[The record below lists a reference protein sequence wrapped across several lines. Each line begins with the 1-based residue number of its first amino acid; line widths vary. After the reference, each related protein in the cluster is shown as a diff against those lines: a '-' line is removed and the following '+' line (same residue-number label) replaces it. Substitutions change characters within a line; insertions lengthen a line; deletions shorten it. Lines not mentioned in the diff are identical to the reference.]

1 MDSLR
6 YNAVLPQPFLGLMA
20 CAMVRK
26 SVETHQKEKP
36 SKLSAAGLSV
46 VFFLFLHFH
55 QQPEKAARIDV
66 T

>member
-1 MDSLR
+1 
-6 YNAVLPQPFLGLMA
+6 MA